1 METKAFA
8 LTGFLLLTVMI
19 THAQVGIG
27 TTNPDPSA
35 TLDVS
40 AANKGFLPPR
50 MTKTQRNTISNPAAG
65 LIIWCS
71 DCGSFGQVQVF
82 SGAGW
87 TDMIGGA
94 PAGLAVGDPFGGGKV
109 GYILQPGDPGY
120 VPGEIHGIIATT
132 DNQSTGII
140 WGCLSQLIGGTSTDL
155 GTGQLNTDEIIDDCS
170 AQNIAARLCDDLV
183 LNGYSDWFLPSK
195 DELNKIYLNQAVIG
209 GFYSGD
215 YWTSSEVNDQIAWVQ
230 SFVNG
235 YQSTNFKAYTS
246 IVRAVR
252 TF

>member
-1 METKAFA
+1 METRAIV
-8 LTGFLLLTVMI
+8 LTGFLLLSGII

-50 MTKTQRNTISNPAAG
+50 LTKTQRNNISNPAAG

-71 DCGSFGQVQVF
+71 DCGNVGQVQVF
-82 SGAGW
+82 NGADW
-87 TDMIGGA
+87 TNMIGGV
-94 PAGLAVGDPFGGGKV
+94 PAGLAVGDSYGGGKV

-120 VPGEIHGIIATT
+120 LPGEVHGIIVTAA
-132 DNQSTGII
+132 NQSTGIV
-140 WGCLSQLIGGTSTDL
+140 WGCLGQFIGGTSTDM
-155 GTGQLNTDEIIDDCS
+155 GTGQLNTDEIVEDCS
-170 AQNIAARLCDDLV
+170 DQNIAAKLCDNLF
-183 LNGYSDWFLPSK
+183 LNGYDNWYLPSK
-195 DELNKIYLNQAVIG
+195 DELNKLYLNKDVIG

-215 YWTSSEVNDQIAWVQ
+215 YWTSSEYNNEIAWVQ

-235 YQSTNFKAYTS
+235 YQAFNFKAYTS
-246 IVRAVR
+246 LVRAVR
-252 TF
+252 AF